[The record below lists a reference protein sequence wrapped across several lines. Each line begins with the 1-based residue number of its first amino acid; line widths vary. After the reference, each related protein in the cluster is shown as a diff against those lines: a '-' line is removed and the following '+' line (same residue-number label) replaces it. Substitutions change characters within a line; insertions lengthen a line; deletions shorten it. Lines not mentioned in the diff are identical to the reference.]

1 MFTPPSS
8 LMATPSATC
17 GDPFKTM
24 RCFFTCCVL
33 GTVTL
38 PTPQDGIDGT
48 NEVYTPTKEGEE
60 EEEEEE
66 EEFHSAQEYE

>member
-1 MFTPPSS
+1 
-8 LMATPSATC
+8 MATPFATC

-48 NEVYTPTKEGEE
+48 NEVYTPTKG
-60 EEEEEE
+60 EEE